1 MLPGGPRGLK
11 NIFFSTLEN
20 LGIGKKEK
28 YMILEGKCM
37 LIGENSYLLVD
48 FSFFTFP
55 LEKDKKIVFN
65 ITKK

>member
-1 MLPGGPRGLK
+1 
-11 NIFFSTLEN
+11 
-20 LGIGKKEK
+20 
-28 YMILEGKCM
+28 MILEEKCM

-55 LEKDKKIVFN
+55 LEKDKKMVFN